1 MLSHFFVE
9 DVLEFFDTFGTDVV
23 FAGSDS
29 PGADKELNK
38 KGTSL
43 KKSSFSK
50 GNTAL
55 TSL

>member
-1 MLSHFFVE
+1 VLSHFFVE